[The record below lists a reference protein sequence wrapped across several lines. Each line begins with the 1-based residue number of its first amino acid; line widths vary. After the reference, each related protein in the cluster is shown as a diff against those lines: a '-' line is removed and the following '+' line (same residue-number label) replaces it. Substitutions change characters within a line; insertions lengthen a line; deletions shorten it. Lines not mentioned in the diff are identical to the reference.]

1 MTPSARLACASAK
14 WSAMST
20 VSFSPTET
28 TLLLRD
34 WSEGHA
40 DALPRLIPLVYA
52 ELRAIAARELRSHRG
67 HDTLQPTALVNDLF
81 VKLLDC
87 EPPDNHNRAHLF
99 NTAARVMRQLL
110 VDRARKAAS
119 DKHGGGWR
127 RDDYAELM
135 QLPIPDNHALPDL
148 AALDA
153 RMAQVVELR
162 YFAGL
167 AVAEVARLLELDERT
182 IHRDWAAARAWL
194 RERLG

>member
-1 MTPSARLACASAK
+1 
-14 WSAMST
+14 MST
-20 VSFSPTET
+20 VSPSPTDT
-28 TLLLRD
+28 TVLLRD
-34 WSEGHA
+34 WSEGSP
-40 DALPRLIPLVYA
+40 DALAQLIPLVYA

-81 VKLLDC
+81 VRLLNC
-87 EPPDNHNRAHLF
+87 EPPDIHNRAHLF

-148 AALDA
+148 DEALRDLAALDA

-162 YFAGL
+162 YFTGL
-167 AVAEVARLLELDERT
+167 TVAEVARLLDLDERT

-194 RERLG
+194 RDRLGA